1 MKTFFKNIFLFST
14 VLVVL
19 LGSLLLIMHIIQKN
33 SYKVNYRVEN
43 KIKNFTLDS
52 KKLNILIA
60 GDSRAEQQLIP
71 KIFEE
76 QYGYNS
82 FNIATNSCDLVST
95 VASINKHYVN
105 SKDKILFII
114 SSSSAQINDGAV
126 DFGYLSYIALTKLTL
141 EEKLKLYKGR
151 YVDLFTLIRR
161 NTIEDIVSKFN
172 LNPLSNEVIN
182 NKGVKFVDGELQTN
196 LPYTNQ
202 ELNNHQWYKNIS
214 VNGYR
219 KRIFKE
225 AFHILGNM
233 QHQFIIMQPPVSPYF
248 RKAIKGTPIEQ
259 MEKEYS
265 LLLGNLAKEFDNIEI
280 LDYYINDIKEL
291 ENNMYYD
298 SQHLNKDG
306 ALIFSKLVSKEIKNI
321 LMTLNVLYD

>member
-14 VLVVL
+14 ALVVL
-19 LGSLLLIMHIIQKN
+19 LSSMLLIMHIIQKN

-43 KIKNFTLDS
+43 KIKSFTLDS

-76 QYGYNS
+76 EYDCNS

-95 VASINKHYVN
+95 VASINKHYLN
-105 SKDKILFII
+105 SKDRILFII

-141 EEKLKLYKGR
+141 EEKLRLYKGR
-151 YVDLFTLIRR
+151 YGDLFTLIRR
-161 NTIEDIVSKFN
+161 NTIEDVVSKLN
-172 LNPLSNEVIN
+172 LNPLSNEIVN
-182 NKGVKFVDGELQTN
+182 NKGVKLVEGELQTN
-196 LPYTNQ
+196 LPYTLQ
-202 ELNNHQWYKNIS
+202 ELNRHQWYKNIS
-214 VNGYR
+214 INGYR

-233 QHQFIIMQPPVSPYF
+233 QHHFIIIQPPVSPYF
-248 RKAIKGTPIEQ
+248 RKVIKGTPIDQ

-265 LLLGNLAKEFDNIEI
+265 LLLRNLAKEYDNIEI

-291 ENNMYYD
+291 EDNMYYD

-306 ALIFSKLVSKEIKNI
+306 ALTFSKLVSNEIKNNSRTHNI
-321 LMTLNVLYD
+321 LYD

>member
-151 YVDLFTLIRR
+151 YADLFTLIRR

-265 LLLGNLAKEFDNIEI
+265 LLLGNLAKEYDNIEI